1 MDICSSVVGAP
12 KNTTLLIKWVA
23 VFLGTLI
30 AFTFPI
36 SSHALTSS
44 TGKTA
49 VLAGDFSVSGGEA
62 TYSLPISVSPGRA
75 GHQPSLSLEYRSDSP
90 NGNLGMG
97 WSIGGLSAITRC
109 GKNLATDGRWGGV
122 QFNTDDRYC
131 LDGKRLIAITGKD
144 GGHTTEYRLKENG
157 YSKIISFGTAGSG
170 PAYFKVWTKD
180 GSVYEYGVTGDS
192 RAELPGQAHVY
203 KWALN
208 KITDVTG
215 NNSISF
221 YYAENQTI
229 GSHKIV
235 SIDYIGGEIL
245 FGYGSRSDVTTSYLN
260 GSSLIR
266 NERLT
271 SITTRDSANT
281 VIGIYSP
288 SYIYSSGTSRSLING
303 LNYCTNES
311 CSTPI
316 DFNWRFQKTA
326 SYTQTTSDLIQ
337 PRYIDSDRDGK
348 LSSYG
353 IVKRTKGLETCGDDI
368 GPSHLNT
375 VKHPSGHT
383 TENND
388 DSFTLIGS
396 IDSPSLS
403 IQKWETTGRQHCQ
416 EEGEMHL
423 SAVATPKDLCVEGN
437 YSPSSDGVLSAY
449 CKNNVAGDFNG
460 DGKETIKQSF
470 IKPSFT
476 IDLNNDGIDDY
487 AYKRAPNAFVYQLS
501 GAGNDVKLEVASPVG
516 LGYDVNI
523 NVVDINND
531 GLPDVVSY
539 NPYPNQLRIYLNNGK
554 GFLHTQTLSIHN
566 NAIFET
572 GELDFVDINNDGYP
586 EYFKDGNFYKNNFGS
601 IDASNIVKT
610 IPLDNINSRH
620 KNYSVNFP
628 DINGDGWADTVI
640 TSAFRESSNYQTGAV
655 TPNAI
660 QHISSGGIQDKIYKI
675 QESGVDYTINYKFAT
690 DASVHKQIH
699 HFAYPYLNTTPRRF
713 LVSNYSKAPK
723 GYSPT
728 SYSYFYEGAR
738 SHAKGYGFLGF
749 QKITRTENAAIK
761 TVISTTYEVNDGI
774 IAGKPLSIIETRN
787 GKKVGEQTF
796 NYKKV
801 ARQGY
806 GGQYY
811 QIYANSITNIAY
823 DLATQAVK
831 RKELTTR
838 TLDHFGNVVNE
849 ATDITSG
856 IAKGGHFTTNTI
868 NQYLSSGVNSD
879 HQIYDIT
886 SIQNID
892 NFESTLAS
900 FKAGLGRY
908 CGSDGKIYFKPNDHI
923 VLIHGE
929 IDTPIVLQ
937 RYNSYYLYSTTGSS
951 TDLDGLTTIS
961 GALTGITASAFNAA
975 SPASCGSYAYSDYD
989 GDGQSEF
996 ATTKSTRT
1004 QLVTEA
1010 AENFWKIGAL
1020 NVSTTTIA
1028 DEDSNLIRTVENSFN
1043 YDGKGLLQANTTRA
1057 SEYGTSSSISS
1068 AKYLTNAFKYD
1079 AYGNVI
1085 ETKLTGSNIDHARI
1099 STSTYDANSLFP
1111 KTQTNAKGH
1120 TTTFTYDN
1128 NGLLKQSKSPLA
1140 GRTVSYNYDAF
1151 QRLTSETR
1159 PGSNNTISHN
1169 YKLDTACFAATPR
1182 TASCAQTS
1190 AANRGTVITHFDY
1203 AGHEIRSLHQGFNG
1217 EWIVRDNNW
1226 DRSGRKVSATRPRFL
1241 NDTAI
1246 SVVNFQYDELH
1257 RETHK
1262 DEPAAKGG
1270 RARFK
1275 TAYTGF
1281 VTSLTDA
1288 RGFNH
1293 STTQNVLGHILRKD
1307 EPDSAFQTYAYYP
1320 DGKLKETTDSSG
1332 NVTKIGYDSLGHR
1345 SSLDDPDMG
1354 YWEYTYNALG
1364 ELKVKKDANGV
1375 KTTLA
1380 YDALGRKTAEQYNT
1394 GGTMKWVY
1402 DTRGK
1407 PGTLAA
1413 VIGNELRTDYYYNG
1427 NGLLEEVAKQT
1438 NGEKFSSHYFYDDYE
1453 RVNREVRPNGIDTSR
1468 LAGANNLSKTENP
1481 DDRLVLEYVYNP
1493 NGYMSAVRSP
1503 KNYADEVFTSASFRD
1518 EIRQLL
1524 TQAIQLANTYLER
1537 AEKYAIQEGFF
1548 KSKAAEYN
1556 QKTVNV
1562 HTLDGSSAAMLA
1574 GGYRYKQWCNAQGEC
1589 YLRPGTWVL
1598 LHDDVVT
1605 PIDVTLDGDI
1615 YRVESTL
1622 VGNSAGKRNYSTTV
1636 HKVSD
1641 AEFGSQALY
1650 AAHDFILTDYDKNG
1664 QLDLMST
1671 NDIYIAK
1678 ADTATQEELLFT
1690 AEDLDQ
1696 AAAIAGSRYKFYTEL
1711 AGG

>member
-1 MDICSSVVGAP
+1 M
-12 KNTTLLIKWVA
+12 
-23 VFLGTLI
+23 
-30 AFTFPI
+30 
-36 SSHALTSS
+36 
-44 TGKTA
+44 
-49 VLAGDFSVSGGEA
+49 
-62 TYSLPISVSPGRA
+62 
-75 GHQPSLSLEYRSDSP
+75 
-90 NGNLGMG
+90 
-97 WSIGGLSAITRC
+97 
-109 GKNLATDGRWGGV
+109 

-208 KITDVTG
+208 KITDITG
-215 NNSISF
+215 NNSVNF
-221 YYAENQTI
+221 RYAENHAA
-229 GSHKIV
+229 GEHKIA
-235 SIDYIGGEIL
+235 SIDYVGGKVT
-245 FGYGSRSDVTTSYLN
+245 FGYEGRSDASNSYLGGSKLSRS
-260 GSSLIR
+260 
-266 NERLT
+266 ERLT
-271 SITTRDSANT
+271 RVVTHDSDNKSIGT
-281 VIGIYSP
+281 YSISYEYSSSTNRSLVKKLDYCTSSGCASPIVFKWHKALP
-288 SYIYSSGTSRSLING
+288 SYSVHRPLFLQPKYNDADRNG
-303 LNYCTNES
+303 IPT
-311 CSTPI
+311 
-316 DFNWRFQKTA
+316 R
-326 SYTQTTSDLIQ
+326 
-337 PRYIDSDRDGK
+337 
-348 LSSYG
+348 YG
-353 IVKRTKGLETCGDDI
+353 IVDRAKDPAIIKGLSGETID
-368 GPSHLNT
+368 P
-375 VKHPSGHT
+375 
-383 TENND
+383 NN
-388 DSFTLIGS
+388 
-396 IDSPSLS
+396 
-403 IQKWETTGRQHCQ
+403 
-416 EEGEMHL
+416 
-423 SAVATPKDLCVEGN
+423 
-437 YSPSSDGVLSAY
+437 SSDPSREKVRCNCSLALHGSTNTPLLSRTSEDKMSY
-449 CKNNVAGDFNG
+449 SKNGDGTLTLFSGKKYAGDFNG
-460 DGKETIKQSF
+460 DGKETLKENPNGYGI
-470 IKPSFT
+470 IEPS
-476 IDLNNDGIDDY
+476 ISSL
-487 AYKRAPNAFVYQLS
+487 
-501 GAGNDVKLEVASPVG
+501 
-516 LGYDVNI
+516 
-523 NVVDINND
+523 DINND
-531 GLPDVVSY
+531 GLDDLAYIIRNGEWFKFHSKIAERSQPQEINLDHKHVIPD
-539 NPYPNQLRIYLNNGK
+539 IEWTDINNDG
-554 GFLHTQTLSIHN
+554 LVDA
-566 NAIFET
+566 AIFQKDRLAIFIYDGVKFQRVQT
-572 GELDFVDINNDGYP
+572 IFTTDRKSFKFADINNDGYP
-586 EYFKDGNFYKNNFGS
+586 EAFKDGKFYKNSFGV
-601 IDASNIVKT
+601 I
-610 IPLDNINSRH
+610 NINETVEDISFTDRDWMYKEYSGSEDQNSRWVSLASL
-620 KNYSVNFP
+620 NYQFS
-628 DINGDGWADTVI
+628 DINGDGWLDSI
-640 TSAFRESSNYQTGAV
+640 ISLSPYDSNLSKTSATKRRAREY
-655 TPNAI
+655 
-660 QHISSGGIQDKIYKI
+660 HSSGGIQDKIFEI
-675 QESGVDYTINYKFAT
+675 QEAGVDYNISYKFAI
-690 DASVHKQIH
+690 DPSVHKQIKH
-699 HFAYPYLNTTPRRF
+699 YAYPYMNTTPRRF
-713 LVSNYSKAPK
+713 LVSGYSKSPK

-728 SYSYFYEGAR
+728 TYSYFYEGAR

-879 HQIYDIT
+879 HQIYDII

-1085 ETKLTGSNIDHARI
+1085 ETKVTGSNIDHARI

-1320 DGKLKETTDSSG
+1320 DGKLKETKDSSG

-1453 RVNREVRPNGIDTSR
+1453 RVNREVRPNGIDTSP

-1574 GGYRYKQWCNAQGEC
+1574 GSYRYKQWCNAQGEC

-1641 AEFGSQALY
+1641 AEFGSQALS

-1696 AAAIAGSRYKFYTEL
+1696 AAAIAGSR
-1711 AGG
+1711 